1 MYPFIDTIFDEYIY
15 REEMN
20 MSIALFPG
28 SFDPL
33 TNGHLDIIR
42 RASKLFDTVVV
53 GVGNNTSKKALF
65 TPEEKIALISTT
77 VADLNNVEV
86 AIMHGLTVQ
95 FMSEINAKF
104 IVRGLRNSKDF
115 EYERDIAGL
124 NSALADV
131 ETILLLAKPENQ
143 NISSSM
149 VKEIGSMGADNMS
162 KFVPPIVV
170 KALKERLE

>member
-1 MYPFIDTIFDEYIY
+1 
-15 REEMN
+15 

-33 TNGHLDIIR
+33 TNGHLDIIQ
-42 RASKLFDTVVV
+42 RASQLFDHVVV
-53 GVGNNTSKKALF
+53 GVGHNTSKQALF
-65 TPEEKIALISTT
+65 TPEEKVDLISTV
-77 VADLNNVEV
+77 VADLPNVDV
-86 AIMHGLTVQ
+86 TIMHGLTVQ
-95 FMSEINAKF
+95 FMSEIGAKS

-115 EYERDIAGL
+115 EYERDIAGV

-149 VKEIGSMGADNMS
+149 VKEIGSMGADNMA
-162 KFVPPIVV
+162 KFVPKVV
-170 KALKERLE
+170 VDALKERLN

>member
-1 MYPFIDTIFDEYIY
+1 
-15 REEMN
+15 

-33 TNGHLDIIR
+33 TNGHLDIIQ
-42 RASKLFDTVVV
+42 RASQLFDHVVV
-53 GVGNNTSKKALF
+53 GVGHNTSKQALF
-65 TPEEKIALISTT
+65 TPEEKVALISSV
-77 VADLNNVEV
+77 VADLPNVEV
-86 AIMHGLTVQ
+86 AIMQGLTVQ
-95 FMSEINAKF
+95 FMSEIGAKF

-115 EYERDIAGL
+115 EYERDIAGV

-149 VKEIGSMGADNMS
+149 VKEIGSMGADNMA
-162 KFVPPIVV
+162 KFVPKVV
-170 KALKERLE
+170 VDALKERLN

>member
-1 MYPFIDTIFDEYIY
+1 
-15 REEMN
+15 

-42 RASKLFDTVVV
+42 RASKMFDKVVV
-53 GVGNNTSKKALF
+53 GIGNNTSKKALF
-65 TPEEKIALISTT
+65 TPEEKIELISVT
-77 VADLNNVEV
+77 VADLDNVEV
-86 AIMHGLTVQ
+86 AVMHGLTVQ
-95 FMSEINAKF
+95 FMAEINAGF

-115 EYERDIAGL
+115 EYERDIAGV

-131 ETILLLAKPENQ
+131 ETILLLSKPENQ

-149 VKEIGSMGADNMS
+149 VKEIGAMGADNMA
-162 KFVPPIVV
+162 KFVPKVV
-170 KALKERLE
+170 VDALKERLN

>member
-1 MYPFIDTIFDEYIY
+1 
-15 REEMN
+15 

-33 TNGHLDIIR
+33 TNGHLDIIQ
-42 RASKLFDTVVV
+42 RASQIFDHVVV
-53 GVGNNTSKKALF
+53 GVGHNTSKQALF
-65 TPEEKIALISTT
+65 TPEEKVDLIST
-77 VADLNNVEV
+77 VVVDLPNVDV

-95 FMSEINAKF
+95 FMSEIGAKF

-115 EYERDIAGL
+115 EYERDIAGV

-149 VKEIGSMGADNMS
+149 VKEIGSMGADNMA
-162 KFVPPIVV
+162 KFVPKVV
-170 KALKERLE
+170 VDALKERLN